1 MTKAE
6 MFQNLQIERV
16 VLVHSL
22 SEFLLRKLGVQT
34 MIGIGLSVSI
44 RQKFSIILITW
55 GPFIYYVSAC
65 MREWGLEIDIFAYFQ
80 S

>member
-1 MTKAE
+1 MTKVE
-6 MFQNLQIERV
+6 MFENLQIERI

-34 MIGIGLSVSI
+34 MIGIGLSVNV

-55 GPFIYYVSAC
+55 GTIHILRQHFYGGVGV
-65 MREWGLEIDIFAYFQ
+65 RN
-80 S
+80 